1 MARDLLIS
9 VPGMG
14 KHTAEDLL
22 AEIGADMSVFLSPQ
36 ALAAWVGVAPGSHE
50 SAGHKHPVAVRPGNR
65 YAKRALGISAK
76 SAARMRSGFLAARFK
91 RLCARRGYTKALVA
105 IQHSMIIAI
114 WNQLSNGQ
122 PYRRASAKS
131 SDRAVTRSFVVV

>member
-1 MARDLLIS
+1 MVARDLLIS

-22 AEIGADMSVFLSPQ
+22 AEIGPDMRVFPSPQ

-76 SAARMRSGFLAARFK
+76 SAARMRSSFLAARFK
-91 RLCARRGYTKALVA
+91 RLAPAAATTRRW
-105 IQHSMIIAI
+105 S
-114 WNQLSNGQ
+114 
-122 PYRRASAKS
+122 RS
-131 SDRAVTRSFVVV
+131 STR